1 MGEIGADTKQSEV
14 IAELPY
20 VTMLIAAF
28 IGIAISSFIG
38 RPATLYW
45 QLLVPAYALMCIV
58 AGWERDATSA
68 QHMRVVVRQAIHW
81 LACFIAMRLL
91 FLPEVRGVLNDN
103 AAGLSILTVLAL
115 ATFLAG
121 LHGGAWRIAVVESCW
136 PSACRPPGGWSN
148 RRSCLRPKR
157 SWSPDLSLCSSGRD
171 RDGAMRRD
179 EERRSS
185 MSITRFWRRTGIAS
199 VVALGLAGCAG
210 PEGFLAPV
218 PSSFQSH

>member
-1 MGEIGADTKQSEV
+1 MGEIGNDTKQSEM

-28 IGIAISSFIG
+28 VGIAISGFIG

-45 QLLVPAYALMCIV
+45 QLLVPAYALICIV

-68 QHMRVVVRQAIHW
+68 EHTRIVVRQAIHW

-103 AAGLSILTVLAL
+103 AAGLSLLTVLAL

-121 LHGGAWRIAVVESCW
+121 LHSGAWRIAVVGIVLALGVPAAGWLEQ
-136 PSACRPPGGWSN
+136 SA
-148 RRSCLRPKR
+148 L
-157 SWSPDLSLCSSGRD
+157 LLT
-171 RDGAMRRD
+171 A
-179 EERRSS
+179 EA
-185 MSITRFWRRTGIAS
+185 I
-199 VVALGLAGCAG
+199 VVAGLVGLFFWARSRWRDA
-210 PEGFLAPV
+210 
-218 PSSFQSH
+218 S